1 MSGPEVMGFTWF
13 DWALIAVF
21 ALSVI
26 NGLSRGLVR
35 QAVDF
40 VGLFLGLYLAN
51 LFSPTVAK
59 WLDSTFNLGSSLRA
73 FLMPIFGSYELEP
86 VLLAILSFI
95 LIWFGVGILLGL
107 AGGML
112 ETVARL
118 PILASA
124 NRLGG
129 AAFGALKGALVVFIM
144 ASLLSFVPIQT
155 SLGTAVHRSYIV
167 SQVRYL
173 SPIFYEQLQNLIIH
187 GLNR

>member
-1 MSGPEVMGFTWF
+1 MSGAEVASFSWL

-26 NGLSRGLVR
+26 HGLSRGLIR

-51 LFSPTVAK
+51 LFSPTVAA
-59 WLDSTFNLGSSLRA
+59 WLDSTFNLGTSLRA
-73 FLMPIFGSYELEP
+73 FLVPFGNYELEP
-86 VLLAILSFI
+86 ILLSILSF
-95 LIWFGVGILLGL
+95 LLVWFGVGILLGL
-107 AGGML
+107 AGGVL

-129 AAFGALKGALVVFIM
+129 AAFGALKGALVVFIV
-144 ASLLSFVPIQT
+144 ASLLSFVPMQT
-155 SLGTAVHRSYIV
+155 SLGMAVHRSYV
-167 SQVRYL
+167 VGQVRFV
-173 SPIFYEQLQNLIIH
+173 SPIFYEQLQNLITNS
-187 GLNR
+187 LNR